1 MKRNGF
7 RSLPYLFSNDV
18 KKGDGV
24 TPYPSPSR
32 NNSMNKNQE
41 HSQQVFIQI
50 KDIIL
55 SSWTTNS
62 PIGSFEELAD
72 ALTQNG
78 VTNYYGQPYTHW
90 TLRKM
95 IQRMDKVDEEL
106 DFRQQHY
113 PMFLHL
119 KDNNIGLR
127 TPTRP
132 AKPIKSRTA
141 KTAADDK
148 ELDTR
153 ELQRLHEEH
162 QYALPPKLRDKINF
176 HSSVQSVQ

>member
-1 MKRNGF
+1 
-7 RSLPYLFSNDV
+7 
-18 KKGDGV
+18 
-24 TPYPSPSR
+24 
-32 NNSMNKNQE
+32 MNKNQE
-41 HSQQVFIQI
+41 YSQKVFIQI

-95 IQRMDKVDEEL
+95 IQRMDKVDEES
-106 DFRQQHY
+106 DFRQEHY
-113 PMFLHL
+113 PMLLHI
-119 KDNNIGLR
+119 KDNNIGLK

-141 KTAADDK
+141 KTDEDLDK
-148 ELDTR
+148 EEFL
-153 ELQRLHEEH
+153 ELHEQH
-162 QYALPPKLRDKINF
+162 KDALNNF
-176 HSSVQSVQ
+176 HPSVQSVQ